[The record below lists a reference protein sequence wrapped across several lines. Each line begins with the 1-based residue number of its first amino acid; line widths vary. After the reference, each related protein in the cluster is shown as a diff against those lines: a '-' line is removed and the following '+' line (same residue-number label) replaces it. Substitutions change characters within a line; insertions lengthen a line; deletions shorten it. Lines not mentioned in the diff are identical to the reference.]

1 MYLHR
6 ESKGYINACKVQEKL
21 MNKKI
26 FSFPKSKIR
35 KKIHYKLEEE
45 YKQLFS
51 KPEAKFKE
59 FEPRLKFKPRL
70 KYGWDNLKLNAIF
83 QDLSSRSIKTGF

>member
-45 YKQLFS
+45 YKQLFLNLR
-51 KPEAKFKE
+51 P
-59 FEPRLKFKPRL
+59 
-70 KYGWDNLKLNAIF
+70 NLKNLSRILN
-83 QDLSSRSIKTGF
+83 LSRGSNMVGIT

>member
-35 KKIHYKLEEE
+35 KKIPCKLEEE
-45 YKQLFS
+45 YKQLFLNLR
-51 KPEAKFKE
+51 P
-59 FEPRLKFKPRL
+59 
-70 KYGWDNLKLNAIF
+70 NLKNLSHVLN
-83 QDLSSRSIKTGF
+83 LSRGSNMVGIT